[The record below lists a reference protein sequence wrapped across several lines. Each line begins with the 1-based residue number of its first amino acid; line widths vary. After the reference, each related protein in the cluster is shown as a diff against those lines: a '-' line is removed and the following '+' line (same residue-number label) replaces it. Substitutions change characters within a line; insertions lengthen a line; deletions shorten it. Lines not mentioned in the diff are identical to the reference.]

1 MQVLFAHR
9 RAISEGCCRQRVFTC
24 FCCASSSFVHATRAR
39 RASQQ
44 LRYATSR
51 FNGVYWNK
59 KLQKFRAG
67 VKFEGVQHY
76 AGYFTNEAEA
86 AYSFD
91 AKLREVCRDP
101 LRLKKSLNFPTEQ
114 EQCYEESLLETRSR
128 GLRLSSQNLTK
139 EVESHQRLLD
149 RFSKSPQASEF
160 EILNVP
166 SLSRVDSLFRPLGSK
181 LGGLALQLK
190 STSLKKRS
198 SRSSSEHYAF
208 QHTSGYGGTLLVLI
222 ALDRDMIW
230 MVPGSEVSQTGLCIT
245 LGSQRDQAW
254 RVSQVGPTLTEYFQN
269 ASIPHISFQDALL
282 QCNSRNHRVEEHSHT
297 QLVSVFASM
306 GLPLHRPVS
315 LRAAVDSVLSSEC
328 RQWHIQEKAV
338 HRSRAGRYVA
348 CLSKHGGCFG
358 RVPYTTA
365 DFDILLVSLLDKS
378 DRLVGLF
385 VFPSFDLAEHKLLG
399 QRTAIPLY
407 PPWSPPKFPAIARKH
422 GWKLDY
428 FVDLRSWKGKDSH
441 LDPATKTKLAELLK
455 KLQAAHFGLRA
466 AEPELCSGVFPILR
480 TRSAAAATRLSAA
493 GLAMLSLPW
502 AAVAFKTEPG
512 LWVGTCYHV
521 GAVASALVKVPILH
535 SLLLA
540 GPCWAGWR
548 ACAAFFGALLGPSLA
563 GPLSSWTDEDSLMA
577 LLVIV
582 GGVTCAAQLC
592 AAETLH
598 GPVESEDPG
607 ADLSS
612 EESGHLLAGSAVAT
626 LLLSVQGALVPL
638 LIRSSSMAAGG
649 LEVVSVI
656 LTGAGLFLAAWLARR
671 LAPRGVVLSLFL
683 ASAMAALALR
693 GVLRSLGVARSHELT
708 FARLALQTA
717 LGGLLGLGVALPTR
731 LRYAAAPATA
741 DALRSCGLAAA
752 AFFGECLGLTLQL
765 LLLPVLG
772 AELTLS
778 AMAMAPL
785 IYSFAMILRLPKAGR
800 SKIGEDGLS
809 DTLDLSEGREVTKY
823 VRGANSG
830 RTNSESS

>member
-1 MQVLFAHR
+1 MAGPIAASTIFVSGALLAICAAAAGAAMKLALHR
-9 RAISEGCCRQRVFTC
+9 NAGAVGDEAPT
-24 FCCASSSFVHATRAR
+24 ASS
-39 RASQQ
+39 
-44 LRYATSR
+44 
-51 FNGVYWNK
+51 G
-59 KLQKFRAG
+59 
-67 VKFEGVQHY
+67 
-76 AGYFTNEAEA
+76 
-86 AYSFD
+86 
-91 AKLREVCRDP
+91 
-101 LRLKKSLNFPTEQ
+101 KST
-114 EQCYEESLLETRSR
+114 
-128 GLRLSSQNLTK
+128 
-139 EVESHQRLLD
+139 RLL
-149 RFSKSPQASEF
+149 F
-160 EILNVP
+160 
-166 SLSRVDSLFRPLGSK
+166 
-181 LGGLALQLK
+181 
-190 STSLKKRS
+190 T
-198 SRSSSEHYAF
+198 
-208 QHTSGYGGTLLVLI
+208 
-222 ALDRDMIW
+222 
-230 MVPGSEVSQTGLCIT
+230 
-245 LGSQRDQAW
+245 
-254 RVSQVGPTLTEYFQN
+254 
-269 ASIPHISFQDALL
+269 ISA
-282 QCNSRNHRVEEHSHT
+282 V
-297 QLVSVFASM
+297 A
-306 GLPLHRPVS
+306 
-315 LRAAVDSVLSSEC
+315 AIAVDSFVEVITLPILAHAAEGEYSVMFFFARPVLGF
-328 RQWHIQEKAV
+328 A
-338 HRSRAGRYVA
+338 
-348 CLSKHGGCFG
+348 
-358 RVPYTTA
+358 TTA
-365 DFDILLVSLLDKS
+365 AL
-378 DRLVGLF
+378 
-385 VFPSFDLAEHKLLG
+385 
-399 QRTAIPLY
+399 
-407 PPWSPPKFPAIARKH
+407 
-422 GWKLDY
+422 
-428 FVDLRSWKGKDSH
+428 
-441 LDPATKTKLAELLK
+441 
-455 KLQAAHFGLRA
+455 
-466 AEPELCSGVFPILR
+466 FPILR

-512 LWVGTCYHV
+512 LWVGICYHV

-548 ACAAFFGALLGPSLA
+548 ASAAFFGALLGPSLA

-717 LGGLLGLGVALPTR
+717 LGGLLGLGVSLPTR

-800 SKIGEDGLS
+800 SKIGEDDLS
-809 DTLDLSEGREVTKY
+809 DTLDLSERREVTKY

-830 RTNSESS
+830 RTKAESS